1 MTFSFKSTTGR
12 THIGLAGVK
21 NEDRFIIKD
30 LGGGDAILAVADGLG
45 GNVFGD
51 YAADCIIDHL
61 EAVDQVEAGNE
72 LTAT

>member
-30 LGGGDAILAVADGLG
+30 LGDGGAILAVADGLG
-45 GNVFGD
+45 GRIRRL
-51 YAADCIIDHL
+51 CR
-61 EAVDQVEAGNE
+61 
-72 LTAT
+72 